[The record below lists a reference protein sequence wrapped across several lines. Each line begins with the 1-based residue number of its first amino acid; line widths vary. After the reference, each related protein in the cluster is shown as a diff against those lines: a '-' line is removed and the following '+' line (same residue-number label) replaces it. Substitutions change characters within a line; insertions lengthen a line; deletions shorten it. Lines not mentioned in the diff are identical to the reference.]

1 MDYLDS
7 FDLDSTHKKCHR
19 VRSWYLYEQYK
30 SLEKN
35 QSDAARRLKD
45 KSYQAKIL
53 RQEMKERRARRKLCD
68 TFGSC
73 QSESKIQKAR
83 SARPRAP
90 MSVNTDDLYESFC
103 ELHDDHLYD
112 FKDFEDNISHGSSQT
127 SKIYE
132 EFRRVDDKKEDSDN
146 ESAHSVIKT
155 VTFENNLADD
165 VKGELEIV
173 KKNIAENINLQL
185 ETVKENIECLEKF
198 TKLGDADDLPEN
210 DSSDLF
216 EQCESSQ
223 VCTVIEDKKFWPKN
237 DKEFFPLWAK
247 LVAFA
252 YESVHLYHGNFYNSY
267 NYQLMLAVLF
277 CDALR
282 LGINKMCHILQPYVS
297 PIKYAT
303 SDSDMSVES
312 KSPKTKSSVCPEKYK
327 SVRYTKAPKCDSS
340 KHRSCK
346 KIKSCQ
352 RLRRLLDREY
362 QSENKI
368 WQQHSKYSFDNRF
381 NEMKYSSEPWRSVSK
396 LIDTQKSSEKSSCNL
411 WPEELSRAKFSEE
424 NVCKCQCLRNVAT
437 PILQLAR
444 YIESVLQDVG
454 D

>member
-7 FDLDSTHKKCHR
+7 FDLDTAHKKCHR

-35 QSDAARRLKD
+35 QSDAAQRLKD
-45 KSYQAKIL
+45 KSYQDKIL

-73 QSESKIQKAR
+73 QSESKIDKTR
-83 SARPRAP
+83 SAQPRAP
-90 MSVNTDDLYESFC
+90 LSVNTDDLYESFC
-103 ELHDDHLYD
+103 VLHNDHLY
-112 FKDFEDNISHGSSQT
+112 DFEDNISQGSSQT

-132 EFRRVDDKKEDSDN
+132 EFRTPDDKKEDSDN
-146 ESAHSVIKT
+146 ESAHSVIKN

-223 VCTVIEDKKFWPKN
+223 VCTVIADKKFCPKN

-247 LVAFA
+247 MVAFA
-252 YESVHLYHGNFYNSY
+252 YESVHLYHGNFYNSSS
-267 NYQLMLAVLF
+267 YQLMLAVLL

-282 LGINKMCHILQPYVS
+282 LGINRMCHILQPYVS

-303 SDSDMSVES
+303 SDSDLSVES
-312 KSPKTKSSVCPEKYK
+312 YKNAKRKSSECPEKCLSIHYK
-327 SVRYTKAPKCDSS
+327 KAPKCDSS
-340 KHRSCK
+340 KNRFCK
-346 KIKSCQ
+346 KIKSCR
-352 RLRRLLDREY
+352 RLRWLLDRDY
-362 QSENKI
+362 QSENK

-381 NEMKYSSEPWRSVSK
+381 NEMKYASEPWHSVSK
-396 LIDTQKSSEKSSCNL
+396 LIDTQKSSGKSSCNI
-411 WPEELSRAKFSEE
+411 WPDEFSRAKFSEQ
-424 NVCKCQCLRNVAT
+424 NVCKCRCLRNVAT

-444 YIESVLQDVG
+444 YIESVLQDIG
-454 D
+454 DQ